1 MARTFSED
9 EWELMDL
16 PRQLLY
22 EASYFGNT
30 RPCVPWGGPECPTLD
45 QVHRIK
51 HKRLLTRQ
59 TELQYRIRRNDV
71 LTRWV
76 MSRHR
81 RQPAMIVVPPGPF
94 TDMGI
99 DEVIEDGKIVD
110 QG

>member
-1 MARTFSED
+1 MPRSFSED
-9 EWELMDL
+9 EWELMDI

-30 RPCVPWGGPECPTLD
+30 RPCVPWGGSESPTID

-59 TELQYRIRRNDV
+59 TELQERIRRNDV

-81 RQPAMIVVPPGPF
+81 DGRTFTSGPIEPL
-94 TDMGI
+94 TPMLV
-99 DEVIEDGKIVD
+99 DEVIEGGKIVD